1 MSFAHRCRRYLRYLF
16 HHAHGRVA
24 SRALFL
30 ALVLAHLNVLPR
42 RLVVIGPPRTV
53 ETLNDKIG
61 VHTRLTDEV
70 DEWKVQRT
78 LEMVREMGGAWVV
91 EYFPWGYYE
100 PSRGRY
106 DWRHPE
112 MVIDHALA
120 QGLTVIARIDFVP
133 EWARPPETTDRYLD
147 RAHYADYADFVHAF
161 VTRFR
166 GRVRHIVIWNE
177 PNLSFEWGYRPPNPD
192 EYTELLCMAYER
204 AKEADP
210 NVEVLAAGLAP
221 TLEPPGS
228 EWGMNDLIYLERMYA
243 AGAGACMDGMAVHAY
258 GLTFP
263 PDEPAHPDEINFA
276 RSELIHEIM
285 ARHGDGHKPCYITE
299 GGWNDHPRW
308 TRAVRP
314 YQRLEYTIRAYE
326 KVAQE
331 WDWCHAAALWAFRY
345 PWPQRSYQ
353 DYYTFVTPEFVPKP
367 IYTEVANYA
376 RGRPFEYLELGP

>member
-1 MSFAHRCRRYLRYLF
+1 
-16 HHAHGRVA
+16 
-24 SRALFL
+24 
-30 ALVLAHLNVLPR
+30 
-42 RLVVIGPPRTV
+42 
-53 ETLNDKIG
+53 
-61 VHTRLTDEV
+61 
-70 DEWKVQRT
+70 
-78 LEMVREMGGAWVV
+78 
-91 EYFPWGYYE
+91 
-100 PSRGRY
+100 
-106 DWRHPE
+106 
-112 MVIDHALA
+112 
-120 QGLTVIARIDFVP
+120 
-133 EWARPPETTDRYLD
+133 
-147 RAHYADYADFVHAF
+147 
-161 VTRFR
+161 
-166 GRVRHIVIWNE
+166 
-177 PNLSFEWGYRPPNPD
+177 
-192 EYTELLCMAYER
+192 MAYER